1 MVVPMMQI
9 SLLAVALVTTSA
21 AHARQNEHA
30 SFIRVQSSIESAEIG
45 MAQTVLNE
53 GIEYEQA
60 GKLVLAVGRFMDLLD
75 LQGNA
80 IGPYQAIGAV
90 HVCGALAKMNK
101 ISEAREYCRRAIN
114 WPGVPDRVHE
124 AAERLLSKLPER

>member
-1 MVVPMMQI
+1 MPMMRI
-9 SLLAVALVTTSA
+9 SLLAVALVISSA
-21 AHARQNEHA
+21 AHAQQNEYA
-30 SFIRVQSSIESAEIG
+30 SFIRVQSSIGSAEIG
-45 MAQTVLNE
+45 MAQAVLNE

-75 LQGNA
+75 LQGDA

-90 HVCGALAKMNK
+90 HLCGVLAKMNK
-101 ISEAREYCRRAIN
+101 VSEAREYCRRAIN

-124 AAERLLSKLPER
+124 AAARLLSKLPGR